1 MNPQPN
7 RFFQISLVFLVAL
20 NLIPHFNDYTVPTLA
35 VGGVCLVW
43 RLLYEFQYVAL
54 PNFFTKLG
62 LVISLSYLVYMNY
75 GTLFGLEA
83 GSALLICAASLKL
96 IDRVAY
102 RDAMVLLF
110 LNFMLLLARFFES
123 QTLGI
128 TIFAFFDLIITTAL
142 LVQLHS
148 GAHFKF
154 DLLTLL
160 KTGLR
165 LSLQIAP
172 FMILLFFVFPRF
184 STQFIRAQSQTGQQV
199 GFSDKIDPGSVAQ
212 LAENNVVAFRVR
224 FNRETPQMMDRYWR
238 GTILTTNNFMS
249 WSRSSEQTDRQLPA
263 PKSKTG
269 KVEQEIL
276 LEPLFNTW
284 LFTLDYPDWIE
295 QRNSYLRSIT
305 RFAGGDIYSLQ
316 KSYNKKIVYD
326 VFSIQKSKES
336 LPDSVRKMY
345 LQTPKV
351 EDARVLELVSQIQ
364 KGDVDGEQVA
374 LRLMKFYHSQFLY
387 TLKPGKMN
395 SNDLGGFLFEKKKGF
410 CEHFAASFAALLRMA
425 NIPSRVVVGF
435 HGGRKN
441 DLSDYFIITSRDA
454 HAWTEVWS
462 DKKQQWLRFDPT
474 VMVSPMRREFGG
486 DMYHSLSEEEL
497 QQRFASQDS
506 AYQINSGWLQKGF
519 LAYDALATNW
529 NLFLLNYDQA
539 GQESFFARLGI
550 GQVNQNLL
558 LTISLLILLV
568 FYLWV
573 RLTMRSK
580 DVVESAV
587 QKSYM
592 NLRKHLLKKGLEK
605 EAFEGPSDFLSRCQK
620 ELPTVAE
627 DIKTFRRIYLESE
640 YGLVAPHADF
650 KKIVQRIS
658 SS

>member
-43 RLLYEFQYVAL
+43 RLLYEFQYVPL
-54 PNFFTKLG
+54 PNFFTKFG
-62 LVISLSYLVYMNY
+62 LVISLSYLIFLNY

-96 IDRVAY
+96 VDRVAY

-154 DLLTLL
+154 DLITLL

-184 STQFIRAQSQTGQQV
+184 STQFIRAQGGAAKQA
-199 GFSDKIDPGSVAQ
+199 GFSDKIDPGSVAK
-212 LAENNVVAFRVR
+212 LAESNVVAFRVR
-224 FNRETPQMMDRYWR
+224 FNGEAPQMIDRYWR
-238 GTILTTNNFMS
+238 GAVLSTNNSMS
-249 WSRSSEQTDRQLPA
+249 WGRGSGQATRRLP
-263 PKSKTG
+263 PPESKKG
-269 KVEQEIL
+269 KIEQEIL
-276 LEPLFNTW
+276 LEPLFNNW
-284 LFTLDYPDWIE
+284 LFTLDYPVWIQ
-295 QRNSYLRSIT
+295 QRNSSIGSMT
-305 RFAGGDIYSLQ
+305 RFGEGDIYFLQ
-316 KSYNKKIVYD
+316 KSYNKKFVYD
-326 VFSIQKSKES
+326 VFSTQKSREPLSTS
-336 LPDSVRKMY
+336 LRKKY

-351 EDARVLELVSQIQ
+351 EDPRVLDLVSQIQ
-364 KGDVDGEQVA
+364 KNNVDGEQIA
-374 LRLMKFYHSQFLY
+374 LRLMKFYHTQFLY
-387 TLKPGKMN
+387 TLKPGQMK
-395 SNDLGGFLFEKKKGF
+395 SNELGEFLFEKKKGF
-410 CEHFAASFAALLRMA
+410 CEHFAASFAAVLRMA
-425 NIPSRVVVGF
+425 NVPSRVVVGF

-441 DLSDYFIITSRDA
+441 DLSDYYIITSRDA

-462 DKKQQWLRFDPT
+462 DKKEQWLRFDPT
-474 VMVSPMRREFGG
+474 VMVSPMRQELGG
-486 DMYHSLSEEEL
+486 DIYHSLSEQEL
-497 QQRFASQDS
+497 QQRFASQDG
-506 AYQINSGWLQKGF
+506 AYEIDSSWLQKGL

-558 LTISLLILLV
+558 LTISLLILLI
-568 FYLWV
+568 FFLWV
-573 RLTMRSK
+573 RLTTKSK
-580 DVVESAV
+580 EVAESAV

-592 NLRKHLLKKGLEK
+592 NLRKYLLKKGLEK
-605 EAFEGPSDFLSRCQK
+605 EAFEGPSDFLNRCQK
-620 ELPTVAE
+620 ELPEVAE
-627 DIKTFRRIYLESE
+627 DLESFRQIYLESE
-640 YGLVAPHADF
+640 YGLRPPPSDF
-650 KKIVQRIS
+650 NKIIQRIL
-658 SS
+658 